1 MPAYRPAAKRGMQ
14 PIDKKPSRRYVYIMS
29 KAHHRKKHPEAVR
42 QQLLDVA
49 AKLSLEKGPASVTL
63 DAVSQAAGVSKGGL
77 LHHFPNKLSLLDGL
91 FEDLTEKLDRALAE
105 KMQADAESKGR
116 FTRAYVSVFFLPE
129 GLADGEKWKVLTIA
143 LISEPHLRERW
154 RQWVERHLAEN
165 IGTDSALDAILVRY
179 AVDGLWLADL
189 LGSPTMDAGARA
201 AMMDRLLTLSRL

>member
-1 MPAYRPAAKRGMQ
+1 
-14 PIDKKPSRRYVYIMS
+14 MS

-42 QQLLDVA
+42 QQLLEVA

-91 FEDLTEKLDRALAE
+91 FGDLTEKLDRAIADR
-105 KMQADAESKGR
+105 MRDDAEPKGR
-116 FTRAYVSVFFLPE
+116 FTRAYVSVFFQPHGIE
-129 GLADGEKWKVLTIA
+129 DGEQWKVLTIA

-154 RQWVERHLAEN
+154 RQWVERYLAEN
-165 IGTDSALDAILVRY
+165 VGTDSSAEAMLVRY

-189 LGSPTMDAGARA
+189 LGSPTMDSDERA
-201 AMMDRLLTLSRL
+201 AMLERLLTLSRS

>member
-1 MPAYRPAAKRGMQ
+1 MFPA
-14 PIDKKPSRRYVYIMS
+14 MS

-42 QQLLDVA
+42 QQLLEVA
-49 AKLSLEKGPASVTL
+49 ARLSLEKGPASVTL
-63 DAVSQAAGVSKGGL
+63 DAVSHAAGVSKGGL

-91 FEDLTEKLDRALAE
+91 FNDLTEKLDRALAE
-105 KMQADAESKGR
+105 KMQTDAEPKGR

-129 GLADGEKWKVLTIA
+129 GIEDGEQWKVLTIA

-165 IGTDSALDAILVRY
+165 SGTDSSPDAVLARY

-189 LGSPTMDAGARA
+189 LGAPTMDAETRA
-201 AMMDRLLTLSRL
+201 AMLDRLLSLSRS

>member
-1 MPAYRPAAKRGMQ
+1 MFIA
-14 PIDKKPSRRYVYIMS
+14 MS

-105 KMQADAESKGR
+105 KMQADPEPKGR
-116 FTRAYVSVFFLPE
+116 FTRAYIAAFFQPQ

-165 IGTDSALDAILVRY
+165 VGTDSALDAMLVRY

-189 LGSPTMDAGARA
+189 LGSPTMDAAARA
-201 AMMDRLLTLSRL
+201 AMLNRLLTLSRL

>member
-1 MPAYRPAAKRGMQ
+1 
-14 PIDKKPSRRYVYIMS
+14 MS

-42 QQLLDVA
+42 QQLLEVA

-91 FEDLTEKLDRALAE
+91 FNDLTEKLDRALAE
-105 KMQADAESKGR
+105 KMRDDPEPRGR
-116 FTRAYVSVFFLPE
+116 FTRAYVTVFFLPE
-129 GLADGEKWKVLTIA
+129 GMADGDQWKVLTVA

-165 IGTDSALDAILVRY
+165 VGTDSSLDAMLVRY

-189 LGSPTMDAGARA
+189 LGAPTMDGETRT
-201 AMMDRLLTLSRL
+201 AMLKRLLVLSRA

>member
-1 MPAYRPAAKRGMQ
+1 
-14 PIDKKPSRRYVYIMS
+14 MS

-105 KMQADAESKGR
+105 KMQADAEPKGR

>member
-1 MPAYRPAAKRGMQ
+1 
-14 PIDKKPSRRYVYIMS
+14 MS

>member
-1 MPAYRPAAKRGMQ
+1 
-14 PIDKKPSRRYVYIMS
+14 MS

-42 QQLLDVA
+42 QQLLEVA

-91 FEDLTEKLDRALAE
+91 FDDLTEKLDRAIAE
-105 KMQADAESKGR
+105 KMQADPEPRGR
-116 FTRAYVSVFFLPE
+116 YTRAYVSAFFLPE
-129 GLADGEKWKVLTIA
+129 GLEDGEKWKVLTVA

-154 RQWVERHLAEN
+154 REWVERHLAEN
-165 IGTDSALDAILVRY
+165 VGTDSALDAMLVRY

-189 LGSPTMDAGARA
+189 LGAPVMEAGLRPV
-201 AMMDRLLTLSRL
+201 MMDRLMALSRL